1 MKLLFK
7 QRRPHTYYFICWESA
22 LLITLA
28 NVSSY
33 LMSVASP
40 ARAVDSGSVASKTAL
55 LYMIRNAHP
64 ALSLRFWS
72 HCCRWRSGD
81 GWWATER
88 LWKRQHCS
96 HHTTDAVS
104 RCSHANTCV
113 LFMSSEAIIQAKTP
127 THILFYM
134 LGVCASDHTSKR
146 VIVSHECC
154 EPCTRCGQRK
164 RGKQNSSSVHDT

>member
-1 MKLLFK
+1 
-7 QRRPHTYYFICWESA
+7 
-22 LLITLA
+22 
-28 NVSSY
+28 
-33 LMSVASP
+33 
-40 ARAVDSGSVASKTAL
+40 
-55 LYMIRNAHP
+55 MIRNAHP

-113 LFMSSEAIIQAKTP
+113 LFVSSEAIIQAKTP
-127 THILFYM
+127 TYILFYM
-134 LGVCASDHTSKR
+134 LGVCASDHTIKR

-164 RGKQNSSSVHDT
+164 RGKQAALLYMIRNAHPRVQYLAMLPVYWDRIKEQN